1 MCGRFQ
7 DRAVIVMGAGTRG
20 DGVGNGQA
28 CALAYARE
36 GARVLCVDID
46 ESAAAITAGAIGAS
60 GGHALPFRADINDEA
75 ACLATVQK
83 CLEVFGRL
91 DVLHN
96 NVGVGT
102 NSDLEGISRG
112 DWDRTFDVNVGG
124 VFQVCKH
131 AIAVM
136 KDAGKGV
143 ILNISSIAAIRPLP
157 DPAYA
162 ASKGAL
168 NSLTMYLASR
178 YGRYNI
184 RTNALLLGYI
194 DTPLARPAWENK
206 KVRDINL
213 RQVPLRRFASPQEV
227 ATAAT
232 FLASDD
238 ASYVNGA
245 ILPVDGGLCAANT

>member
-1 MCGRFQ
+1 MRSRFEGK
-7 DRAVIVMGAGTRG
+7 AVIVMGAGTRG
-20 DGVGNGQA
+20 DGLGNGKA
-28 CALAYARE
+28 CALAYARD
-36 GARVLCVDID
+36 GAQVLCVDID
-46 ESAAAITAGAIGAS
+46 EAAATETARAICAT
-60 GGHALPFRADINDEA
+60 GGRALPFSADIDDEM
-75 ACLATVQK
+75 ACQMTVRR
-83 CLEVFGRL
+83 CIEEFGRL

-102 NSDLEGISRG
+102 NRDLEGISRG
-112 DWDRTFDVNVGG
+112 EWDHTFDVNVGG
-124 VFQVCKH
+124 VFQMCKH
-131 AIAVM
+131 AVAVL

-143 ILNISSIAAIRPLP
+143 ILNISSIAAVRPLP

-194 DTPLARPAWENK
+194 DTPLARPAWDNK
-206 KVRDINL
+206 RVRDINL
-213 RQVPLRRFASPQEV
+213 RQVPMRRFASPEEV
-227 ATAAT
+227 ATVAT
-232 FLASDD
+232 FLASDE

>member
-1 MCGRFQ
+1 MHSRFQ
-7 DRAVIVMGAGTRG
+7 DQAIIVMGAGTRG
-20 DGVGNGQA
+20 DGVGNGKA
-28 CALAYARE
+28 CALAFANE
-36 GARVLCVDID
+36 GARVLCVDVD
-46 ESAAAITAGAIGAS
+46 ESAAADTARAISAS
-60 GGHALPFRADINDEA
+60 GGRALPFCADINDEA
-75 ACLATVQK
+75 ACRATVHK
-83 CLEVFGRL
+83 CLAEFGRL
-91 DVLHN
+91 DVLLN

-102 NSDLEGISRG
+102 NNDLECTSRAE
-112 DWDRTFDVNVGG
+112 WDHTFDVNVGG
-124 VFQVCKH
+124 VFQLCKH
-131 AIAVM
+131 AIVVM
-136 KDAGKGV
+136 KESRKGV
-143 ILNISSIAAIRPLP
+143 ILNISSIAAVRPLP

-194 DTPLARPAWENK
+194 DTPLARPAWDNK
-206 KVRDINL
+206 KIRDINL

-227 ATAAT
+227 ATVAT

-245 ILPVDGGLCAANT
+245 ILPVDGGLCAAHT